1 MLFPP
6 SQDLLILK
14 RWYSHV
20 FPFPLIDYVLLNNP
34 IRLKHP
40 LNFLINFLSVSLAPN
55 GYPTISYRGAS
66 SLLVHCLLERNLIT
80 LICYQSTNFSLYIPS
95 GIHASCIRSP
105 SSWLLFY
112 TINNK
117 HTYMPFTNYTRVGLV
132 SLGQTLSA
140 ATYQLCSLDNPFPVA
155 DLLSIG
161 LSAVWA
167 WAVCRLL
174 LCRSFDLLCTRSC
187 QRYRRVSV
195 RASRESILL
204 NFSTPPSCSPHS
216 PTQSC
221 SQYHWS
227 FPSPHYCN
235 SLSWYLGTGYPAFTQ
250 PVF

>member
-6 SQDLLILK
+6 SQNLLFLK
-14 RWYSHV
+14 RRDSHV
-20 FPFPLIDYVLLNNP
+20 SPFPLIDYVLLNDL

-40 LNFLINFLSVSLAPN
+40 LNFLINFLSMSLAPN
-55 GYPTISYRGAS
+55 GYPTISNRGAS

-80 LICYQSTNFSLYIPS
+80 LIGYQSTEFSLYVPS
-95 GIHASCIRSP
+95 GIHTSCIRSP
-105 SSWLLFY
+105 SGWLLFY
-112 TINNK
+112 TIKCK
-117 HTYMPFTNYTRVGLV
+117 HTYKPFANYTRVGLV
-132 SLGQTLSA
+132 SLGRTLNA
-140 ATYQLCSLDNPFPVA
+140 ATCQLCSLDNPFRGA
-155 DLLSIG
+155 DLLLIR

-167 WAVCRLL
+167 WAVCRWL

-216 PTQSC
+216 PTRSC

-235 SLSWYLGTGYPAFTQ
+235 SLSWYLDTGYPAFTQ